1 MYSNYSM
8 NQHLNKQFT
17 STMNRE
23 EERKSRARANQARHL
38 ATVKKQKDWLSA
50 NPHIAA
56 QQEREKEEQ
65 QLNRK
70 TLRMLKAMKEEELAQ
85 EKKKKKP
92 KNAFAALMDSDSE
105 QEEIDQDEEE
115 RQRAHFESIYED
127 KKWRAD
133 MDKVYTESP
142 DYMPPTEEQ
151 PKKFVWAD
159 ECDE

>member
-1 MYSNYSM
+1 M
-8 NQHLNKQFT
+8 NQDLNKHFT

-23 EERKSRARANQARHL
+23 EQRKARARANQARHL
-38 ATVKKQKDWLSA
+38 ATVKKQKDWLAA

-56 QQEREKEEQ
+56 QQEREKEEHR
-65 QLNRK
+65 LNRE
-70 TLRMLKAMKEEELAQ
+70 TIRILKAMKEETLAQ
-85 EKKKKKP
+85 EKKKKP
-92 KNAFAALMDSDSE
+92 VNAFAALMDDSDSE
-105 QEEIDQDEEE
+105 DDEE

-142 DYMPPTEEQ
+142 PEYDVPPTEEQ

>member
-1 MYSNYSM
+1 MYSNYYM
-8 NQHLNKQFT
+8 NQDLNKHFT

-23 EERKSRARANQARHL
+23 EQRKARARANQARHL
-38 ATVKKQKDWLSA
+38 ATVKKQKDWLAA

-65 QLNRK
+65 RLNRE
-70 TLRMLKAMKEEELAQ
+70 TIRMLKAMKEETLAQ
-85 EKKKKKP
+85 EKKKKP
-92 KNAFAALMDSDSE
+92 VNAFAALMDDSDSE
-105 QEEIDQDEEE
+105 DEDENEDDEE